1 MKKKYFIN
9 ANIIDPKNSLN
20 EKGGLII
27 NEEGKIEA
35 VGKKVNKN
43 NIPSREKYIDVREN
57 YIFPGLVDMRVFVG
71 EPGYEYKENF
81 RTLSNAALC
90 GGVTSVVTMPNTN
103 PVIDNVS
110 MVDFLKRRGRDKS
123 KINIF
128 PTASLTKN
136 LEGTNMTEFG
146 LLQKKGIIGFTDG
159 FKTIQNSRL
168 MSRIMSSANDLG
180 SLIMQH
186 AEDSELAEYGMVND
200 GIISTKLGLQGIP
213 DIAEKIIIE
222 RDLTLLEEYNCRYH
236 ISQISSA
243 KSIDIIKLKKQNLKF
258 SCGVSINNLSLNAN
272 DIGDFKTLSN
282 AALSGGVTSVVTMPN
297 TNPVIDNVS
306 MVDFLKRRG
315 RDKSKINI
323 FPTASLT
330 KNLEGTNMTE
340 FGLLQKKGII
350 GFTDGLK
357 TIQNS
362 RLMSRIMNSA
372 ADLKCLIM
380 QHAEDSDL
388 AKYGMVNDGI
398 ISTKLGLQGIPDI
411 AEKIIIERDLT
422 LLEEYS
428 CRYHIS
434 QISSEKS
441 VDIIEIKKQNLK
453 FSCGVSINNLSLNEN
468 DIGNFRTFLKL
479 SPPLRREEDRVSLV
493 EGLNKK
499 VIDVIVSDHKPEDEE
514 QKRLTFAQAASGSS
528 GIETLLALSLE
539 LYHNESIKL
548 ETIIQALTFNP
559 AKILKINKGN
569 LDIGND
575 ADFCIVDIN
584 KPWIVKKDNLISKSK
599 NTSIDDKKLQGK
611 VTNTFVNGV
620 ELFKL

>member
-35 VGKKVNKN
+35 AGKKVNKN
-43 NIPSREKYIDVREN
+43 NIPSREKYIDVKEN

-81 RTLSNAALC
+81 R
-90 GGVTSVVTMPNTN
+90 
-103 PVIDNVS
+103 
-110 MVDFLKRRGRDKS
+110 
-123 KINIF
+123 
-128 PTASLTKN
+128 
-136 LEGTNMTEFG
+136 
-146 LLQKKGIIGFTDG
+146 
-159 FKTIQNSRL
+159 
-168 MSRIMSSANDLG
+168 
-180 SLIMQH
+180 
-186 AEDSELAEYGMVND
+186 
-200 GIISTKLGLQGIP
+200 
-213 DIAEKIIIE
+213 
-222 RDLTLLEEYNCRYH
+222 
-236 ISQISSA
+236 
-243 KSIDIIKLKKQNLKF
+243 
-258 SCGVSINNLSLNAN
+258 
-272 DIGDFKTLSN
+272 TLSN

-434 QISSEKS
+434 QISSAKS
-441 VDIIEIKKQNLK
+441 VDIIKIKKQNLK

-479 SPPLRREEDRVSLV
+479 SPPLRKEEDRLSLV
-493 EGLNKK
+493 DGLKNK

-548 ETIIQALTFNP
+548 ETIIQALTSNP